1 MKRKRKQEIIQR
13 THKKRTKNDNLEQIT
28 YKLAEALKKLFL
40 HEDIK
45 TKMPFLLSALETGSQ
60 DELKYFFESNT
71 DQIWYELKKLLIAE
85 KITRY
90 TYIAEEKLQAFKEV
104 VASFPLPSDDD
115 SSSEYKQSSDGE
127 GQSSNSLSGDTGSES
142 SYVIASNRETRLSSG
157 NKPTPEHFIRGD
169 IETYRNEMMGGF
181 IDNITTSNDEGTNL
195 FVSEEAVIKRPTDVT
210 GNIGRIA
217 GDHVISFSFFIK
229 YIESLLKGKEVYKA
243 LRGLTDW
250 VAKLKITEDEKDP
263 CKSIIE
269 KASRHIVRDKSEDFL
284 DKYKAFKFLRDEFIP
299 YITAIWNQKIGAAF
313 RSAKTNAERGAE
325 GAITKTALKNIFE
338 VHDAK
343 YQDKSIDEFLKVI
356 DYKPIA
362 TSHQISSSVNIKDLL
377 AAGCRTNYFRD
388 LTKILSD
395 IIETFFFMY
404 EHDIEYQQRQNVAK
418 VLVSNFLNLN
428 GWVNYY
434 QTNPQDFGENYSSDG
449 LSLESLTDL
458 VLSCVK
464 LKKPIL
470 FDVLDYFSDSAANSG
485 SDDIDSIQSRESLQV
500 KCSYGYT
507 IDEDYSADQVEI
519 VKKISKKEAKEHG
532 DIGPRDIQGFDLL
545 DNDGL
550 GNCFY
555 EAVADQLRLHNHHF
569 IQRVPDGTNPHN
581 SLRLAIQG
589 VNFQDRQWADHT
601 TIDRFTAIFSD
612 VILAVIDTRNPSAG
626 FISYYMDIDGTIT
639 TNVDNTNLPEDRLII
654 RIAATGNHFMS
665 VRSHSALENG
675 TIRYEWNAVLHNQ
688 EQTSQTETGEYTE
701 CVSTLAS
708 SSNQSPSRESA
719 RASTDTELINNTN
732 HPRHCDNHA
741 VAESVEISL
750 DLTGLI
756 SDQNSEQL

>member
-1 MKRKRKQEIIQR
+1 MGKKKKQENWNDKNR
-13 THKKRTKNDNLEQIT
+13 KKIKTNYSDELTSQIKTALE
-28 YKLAEALKKLFL
+28 KLFNNKAL
-40 HEDIK
+40 ANE
-45 TKMPFLLSALETGSQ
+45 MPFLFSALQIGSQ
-60 DELKYFFESNT
+60 SQLKYFFENHT
-71 DQIWYELKKLLIAE
+71 DQIWDELKNLLIEE
-85 KITRY
+85 KIIR
-90 TYIAEEKLQAFKEV
+90 YIAEEKLQALKEV
-104 VASFPLPSDDD
+104 VASFLTMPLDDD
-115 SSSEYKQSSDGE
+115 SSSEYKRSSDGE
-127 GQSSNSLSGDTGSES
+127 WQSSDSLSGDTGSES

-157 NKPTPEHFIRGD
+157 NKPTPEHFIRGN

-181 IDNITTSNDEGTNL
+181 INITISNDEGTDL

-217 GDHVISFSFFIK
+217 GDHVISFSFFLK
-229 YIESLLKGKEVYKA
+229 HIESLLKGKEVYEA
-243 LRGLTDW
+243 LISLRDW
-250 VAKLKITEDEKDP
+250 VAKLIITEDDDP
-263 CKSIIE
+263 YKSIIDE
-269 KASRHIVRDKSEDFL
+269 ASQYIQDTSRGFL
-284 DKYKAFKFLRDEFIP
+284 CKHQAFKFLRDKFIP
-299 YITAIWNQKIGAAF
+299 YITATWNQKIGAAF
-313 RSAKTNAERGAE
+313 RSAKTNSERGAE

-362 TSHQISSSVNIKDLL
+362 TSHQISSSDNIKDLL
-377 AAGCRTNYFRD
+377 AAGCRTNYFHD

-418 VLVSNFLNLN
+418 MLVSNFLNLN
-428 GWVNYY
+428 GWVDYY
-434 QTNPQDFGENYSSDG
+434 QTNPQDFGENYSLEG

-464 LKKPIL
+464 PKKPIL
-470 FDVLDYFSDSAANSG
+470 FDALDYFSVSAANSG
-485 SDDIDSIQSRESLQV
+485 SDDIDSIQSRENLQV

-507 IDEDYSADQVEI
+507 IDEDYGADQVEI
-519 VKKISKKEAKEHG
+519 AKKISKKEAKERG
-532 DIGPRDIQGFDLL
+532 DVGPREIQGFDLL

-555 EAVADQLRLHNHHF
+555 EAVADQLRLHNHNF

-601 TIDRFTAIFSD
+601 IIDRFTATFSD
-612 VILAVIDTRNPSAG
+612 VILAIIDTRNPSAG
-626 FISYYMDIDGTIT
+626 FISYYMDIDGTVT

-675 TIRYEWNAVLHNQ
+675 TIRYEWNAVLPNQ

-708 SSNQSPSRESA
+708 SNNQSPSRESA
-719 RASTDTELINNTN
+719 RDSTDTGLTNNTN
-732 HPRHCDNHA
+732 HPTHYNNHA

-750 DLTGLI
+750 DLTGLN
-756 SDQNSEQL
+756 SDQNSE